1 MKKSILS
8 IALSATLATSAL
20 VSTQASAEVAGI
32 EGLSANVGLVSQY
45 FYRGIQQTDTATA
58 SAGLDY
64 ENSGFYAGAWVAD
77 VEDGLEID
85 YYAGYGFEFDSG
97 LSLSA
102 GYTLYAYTGGFD
114 TQYNEFNFGASYGY
128 VSLEYSVGE
137 WEDGISQGVDADY
150 DFLAITFEKDGFYGT
165 YGTFG
170 DDLEGDYV
178 EVGYSTTIGGF
189 DAGVSLIKA
198 DEDLSGGASGSSLV
212 LSLAKSF

>member
-1 MKKSILS
+1 MKKSIIS

-45 FYRGIQQTDTATA
+45 FFRGIEQTGTATA

-64 ENSGFYAGAWVAD
+64 ENGGFYAGVWTAD

-85 YYAGYGFEFDSG
+85 YYAGYGFEFENG
-97 LSLSA
+97 LGLSA

-128 VSLEYSVGE
+128 VSVEYTVGE
-137 WEDGISQGVDADY
+137 WEDGNGPGLDQDY

-170 DDLEGDYV
+170 DEAEGDYI
-178 EVGYSTTIGGF
+178 EVGYSTTISEF
-189 DAGVSLIKA
+189 DAGISLIKA
-198 DEDLSGGASGSSLV
+198 DDDLTEGASGSSLV
-212 LSLAKSF
+212 LSLSKSF